1 MSTTK
6 TSRRD
11 FLKKAAAGTVGAGVV
26 ASGLGAG
33 VKSAA
38 AAPAAVRTRAIEPN
52 GVFWGLNY
60 QPHVQAYHRMA
71 DLFHKLYG
79 STVTVQPQPGAPY
92 TNLIASIAAGTQPDL
107 AFTLA
112 ALINPLAIQGAL
124 NTLNNTVLKAQLG
137 SDYRSY
143 FLGDAIDAFSFQG
156 NTFGIPSE
164 ADGGLGLV
172 VNVPV
177 DDVRKLG
184 LGSKYP
190 PTNGQVYFKSTS
202 GPLDHAYDDMFNLAK
217 ALQIVK
223 GGKVTRYGISGEGW
237 DDAAIGSIMATLG
250 VPVFDAAHEKFNF
263 TTPEAIQ
270 AMRLHVEIPVKMGIE
285 KEWGPGND
293 VTTLPLQG
301 KVAMSIGNGSPIF
314 NGGQYGYHFL
324 PAVVPK
330 INGKL
335 IAFGTGQVWGSV
347 GPVKVQHPNLQTAF
361 LRMMCTNPGQQA
373 YLLTYQGVDVVAWR
387 WALTDTSRYIPKNAT
402 NGEWVA
408 WQQGWIQPA
417 LEACQF
423 VGPAGYWNK
432 VETAIAAASQG
443 VRAGKLTSAQGCA
456 QIQQAAEVQYRQYKI
471 DLANL
476 Q

>member
-1 MSTTK
+1 MSAAK

-11 FLKKAAAGTVGAGVV
+11 FLKAAAGTVGASALAAG
-26 ASGLGAG
+26 GLEAG
-33 VKSAA
+33 VKTAAA
-38 AAPAAVRTRAIEPN
+38 AAPAVRARAIEPT

-71 DLFHKLYG
+71 DLFKKKYG
-79 STVTVQPQPGAPY
+79 STITVQPQPGAPY

-124 NTLNNTVLKAQLG
+124 SPLNNSVLKAQLG
-137 SDYRSY
+137 NNYGSY
-143 FLGDAIDAFSFQG
+143 FLGDAIEAFSFHG
-156 NTFGIPSE
+156 NTFGVPSE

-177 DDVRKLG
+177 DDVKKLG
-184 LGSKYP
+184 LANKYP
-190 PTNGQVYFKSTS
+190 PTDGQVYFKSTPGS
-202 GPLDHAYDDMFNLAK
+202 LDNAYDDMFALAK
-217 ALQIVK
+217 ALQVVK
-223 GGKVTRYGISGEGW
+223 GGKVVKYGISGQGW
-237 DDAAIGSIMATLG
+237 DDAAIGCIMLTLG
-250 VPVFDAAHEKFNF
+250 TPPFDAEHEKFNF
-263 TTPEAIQ
+263 TSPAAIQ
-270 AMRLHVEIPVKMGIE
+270 AMRLHVEIPVKRGIE
-285 KEWGPGND
+285 KQWGSGD

-314 NGGQYGYHFL
+314 NGGQYGYNFK

-335 IAFGTGQVWGSV
+335 IAFGTGQVWGTV
-347 GPVKVQHPNLQTAF
+347 GPIKPQHPNLQTAF
-361 LRMMCTNPGQQA
+361 LRMMCTNEGQQA
-373 YLLTYQGVDVVAWR
+373 YLLTYQGVDVVAWK
-387 WALTDTSRYIPKNAT
+387 WALTNTSRYIPKNDT

-417 LEACQF
+417 LENCRF

-432 VETAIAAASQG
+432 VEAAIAAASQG
-443 VRAGKLTSAQGCA
+443 VREGKLTAAQGCA

-476 Q
+476 E